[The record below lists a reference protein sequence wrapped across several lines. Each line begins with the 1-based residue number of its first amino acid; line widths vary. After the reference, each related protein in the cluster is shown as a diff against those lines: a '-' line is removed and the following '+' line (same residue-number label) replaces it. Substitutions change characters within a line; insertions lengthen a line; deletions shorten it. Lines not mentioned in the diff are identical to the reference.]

1 MTLTSPSGPIR
12 DAEWF
17 NTLFRTHARD
27 VFRFVVRRAARD
39 DADDLTAEVFT
50 TAWRR
55 REDVPEGFEL
65 AWLFRTAGFTVAN
78 HHRKSKPVLVETV
91 PERGDASSPEH
102 LVLEDLEV
110 RAAFARLGE
119 RDQQILLLAA
129 WEGLQGEALAS
140 VLEISRSGADA
151 ALSRA
156 RSRLRQAWDTPDSGV
171 ATPASGSATVTAAV
185 VLGPVTSDLMKQ
197 PARSTDSTTQTS

>member
-1 MTLTSPSGPIR
+1 MTLTGPTGTQSGLAR
-12 DAEWF
+12 DDTWF
-17 NTLFRTHARD
+17 DALFRDHARS

-65 AWLFRTAGFTVAN
+65 AWLYRTAGFTVAN
-78 HHRKSKPVLVETV
+78 HHRKARPVLVETL
-91 PERGDASSPEH
+91 PEAGDPTSPEL
-102 LVLEDLEV
+102 LVLADLEV
-110 RAAFARLGE
+110 REAFARLGE
-119 RDQQILLLAA
+119 RDRQILLLAA

-156 RSRLRQAWDTPDSGV
+156 RSRLRQAWDDTTGAAP
-171 ATPASGSATVTAAV
+171 ARQTPA
-185 VLGPVTSDLMKQ
+185 
-197 PARSTDSTTQTS
+197 ARSTSPTTQTR

>member
-1 MTLTSPSGPIR
+1 MRPAALIAHADVWSIVTLTSPSGPAR
-12 DAEWF
+12 DSEWF
-17 NTLFRTHARD
+17 DTLFRTHARD

-55 REDVPEGFEL
+55 RDDVPEGFEL
-65 AWLFRTAGFTVAN
+65 AWLFRTAGFTIAN
-78 HHRKSKPVLVETV
+78 HHRKSKPVLVDAL
-91 PERGDASSPEH
+91 PEGGDHSTPEF

-110 RAAFARLGE
+110 RAAFARLSA

-156 RSRLRQAWDTPDSGV
+156 RARLRQVWDAPAQDAP
-171 ATPASGSATVTAAV
+171 ATITT
-185 VLGPVTSDLMKQ
+185 TT
-197 PARSTDSTTQTS
+197 PARSTGSTTQTR

>member
-1 MTLTSPSGPIR
+1 MTLTSPSGPLR

-17 NTLFRTHARD
+17 EGLFRTHARD

-78 HHRKSKPVLVETV
+78 HHRKSRPVLLESV
-91 PERGDASSPEH
+91 PESGDSSSPEH

-110 RAAFARLGE
+110 RAAFAQLGE
-119 RDQQILLLAA
+119 RDQQILLLCA

-156 RSRLRQAWDTPDSGV
+156 RSRLRTAWS
-171 ATPASGSATVTAAV
+171 TPATDAPEQSASTGTKA
-185 VLGPVTSDLMKQ
+185 
-197 PARSTDSTTQTS
+197 PARSTDAATQTT

>member
-1 MTLTSPSGPIR
+1 MTGPTGPSGPPSGPVR
-12 DAEWF
+12 DDAWF
-17 NTLFRTHARD
+17 DALFRDHARS

-65 AWLFRTAGFTVAN
+65 AWLYRTAGFTVAN
-78 HHRKSKPVLVETV
+78 HHRKTRPVLVETL
-91 PERGDASSPEH
+91 PEAGDPTSPEL
-102 LVLEDLEV
+102 LVLADLEV
-110 RAAFARLGE
+110 REAFARLGE

-156 RSRLRQAWDTPDSGV
+156 RSRLRQAWDDS
-171 ATPASGSATVTAAV
+171 AAATVPGEPA
-185 VLGPVTSDLMKQ
+185 
-197 PARSTDSTTQTS
+197 ARSTDATTQTR

>member
-1 MTLTSPSGPIR
+1 MHPDALIAHADVWSIVTLTSPSGPAR
-12 DAEWF
+12 DSEWF
-17 NTLFRTHARD
+17 DTLFRTHARD

-55 REDVPEGFEL
+55 REDVPDGFEL
-65 AWLFRTAGFTVAN
+65 AWLFKTAGFTIAN
-78 HHRKSKPVLVETV
+78 HRRKSQPVLMETM
-91 PERGDASSPEH
+91 PEEGDSCTPEL

-110 RAAFARLGE
+110 RAAFARLSA

-129 WEGLQGEALAS
+129 WEGLQGEALAT

-156 RSRLRQAWDTPDSGV
+156 RARLRQVWDSPAPDAPDAIAKTP
-171 ATPASGSATVTAAV
+171 
-185 VLGPVTSDLMKQ
+185 
-197 PARSTDSTTQTS
+197 PARSASSTTQTR

>member
-1 MTLTSPSGPIR
+1 MTLTSPSGPLR
-12 DAEWF
+12 DAAWF
-17 NTLFRTHARD
+17 DALFRTHVRD
-27 VFRFVVRRAARD
+27 VFRFVMRRAARD

-78 HHRKSKPVLVETV
+78 HHRKSRPVLVETL
-91 PERGDASSPEH
+91 PETGDSSSPEH

-110 RAAFARLGE
+110 RAAFALLSE

-129 WEGLQGEALAS
+129 WEGLQGEALAN

-156 RSRLRQAWDTPDSGV
+156 RSRLRQAWESAAPDE
-171 ATPASGSATVTAAV
+171 TVKKLA
-185 VLGPVTSDLMKQ
+185 
-197 PARSTDSTTQTS
+197 ARSTGPATQTQ

>member
-1 MTLTSPSGPIR
+1 MTQTSPSGPLR
-12 DAEWF
+12 DSEWF
-17 NTLFRTHARD
+17 EGLFRTHARD

-65 AWLFRTAGFTVAN
+65 AWLFRTAGFTIAN
-78 HHRKSKPVLVETV
+78 HHRKSQPVLVETM
-91 PERGDASSPEH
+91 PEEGDHSSPEF
-102 LVLEDLEV
+102 LVMEDLEV
-110 RAAFARLGE
+110 RAAFAQLGA

-140 VLEISRSGADA
+140 VLDISRSGADA

-156 RSRLRQAWDTPDSGV
+156 RSRLRQAWD
-171 ATPASGSATVTAAV
+171 APAQDGPAVIDGAA
-185 VLGPVTSDLMKQ
+185 
-197 PARSTDSTTQTS
+197 PARSTGSTTQTK